1 MTEAVLEAS
10 GRPGSIFLKLP
21 ATSANLGPGFDA
33 LGLAMSFYLTIDAVV
48 SPDGT
53 FAIAATGRD
62 AALCGVVEGNLIL
75 DTYASVVRSAG
86 GVPPA
91 LHLLLHNEIPLG
103 MGCGSSA
110 AALLAG
116 VLLANHFG
124 GLGWTG
130 YEAMEEACRREG
142 HPDNVA
148 ACWLGGM
155 TASAEKVPADGRSIV
170 AASFGAEC
178 DWGLIL
184 AIPGA
189 GLATTKARKL
199 LPELYSKADAVL
211 NVQHTALL
219 VAAFAQ
225 GRGDLLRTAM
235 ADRLHQPYRAEACPL
250 LPRLLPLADE
260 PGVLGVALS
269 GAGPSV
275 LLIHERERGPEVRAA
290 VLRSGGQVELIEAST
305 SKGTMISVT

>member
-1 MTEAVLEAS
+1 MTEAVLTAS

-33 LGLAMSFYLTIDAVV
+33 LGLAMSFYLTIDAAIA
-48 SPDGT
+48 SDGQ
-53 FAIAATGRD
+53 FAIEATGRD
-62 AALCGVVEGNLIL
+62 AELCGRLDGNLIL
-75 DTYASVVRSAG
+75 DTYTSVVRNAG
-86 GVPPA
+86 KIPVA
-91 LHLLLHNEIPLG
+91 LHLRLHNEIPLG

-124 GLGWTG
+124 DLGMTG
-130 YEAMEEACRREG
+130 HRAMEEACRREG

-155 TASAEKVPADGRSIV
+155 TTSASKLPGSGSEFV
-170 AASFGAEC
+170 AASFAAPRE
-178 DWGLIL
+178 WGLML

-189 GLATTKARKL
+189 GLATTKARAL
-199 LPELYSKADAVL
+199 LPESYSKADAVL
-211 NVQHTALL
+211 NVQHATLM
-219 VAAFAQ
+219 VAAFAL

-235 ADRLHQPYRAEACPL
+235 ADRMHQPYRMEACPL
-250 LPRLLPLADE
+250 LPLLLPLAGTS
-260 PGVLGVALS
+260 GVLSVSLS

-275 LLIHERERGPEVRAA
+275 LVIHERALRAEVRSAIAGAA
-290 VLRSGGQVELIEAST
+290 GQVELIEANT
-305 SKGTMISVT
+305 SQGTTFSVT

>member
-1 MTEAVLEAS
+1 MTEAVLTAS

-33 LGLAMSFYLTIDAVV
+33 LGLAMSFYLTIDAALAPEGR
-48 SPDGT
+48 S
-53 FAIAATGRD
+53 AIEATGRD
-62 AALCGVVEGNLIL
+62 AALCGAVEGNLIL
-75 DTYASVVRSAG
+75 DTYASVVRAAG
-86 GVPPA
+86 RVPIA
-91 LHLLLHNEIPLG
+91 LHLRLHNEIPLG

-124 GLGWTG
+124 DLGMTG

-155 TASAEKVPADGRSIV
+155 TTSAPKLPGNGREFV
-170 AASFGAEC
+170 AASFAAPRE
-178 DWGLIL
+178 WGLML
-184 AIPGA
+184 AIPSA
-189 GLATTKARKL
+189 GLATTKARAL
-199 LPELYSKADAVL
+199 LPEAYAKADAVL
-211 NVQHTALL
+211 NVQHAALI
-219 VAAFAQ
+219 VAAFAL

-235 ADRLHQPYRAEACPL
+235 TDRMHQPYRMEACPL
-250 LPRLLPLADE
+250 LPLLLPLAGT
-260 PGVLGVALS
+260 PGVLGVSLS

-275 LLIHERERGPEVRAA
+275 LVIHERAARAEVRSAIAEAA
-290 VLRSGGQVELIEAST
+290 GQVELIEANT
-305 SKGTMISVT
+305 SQGTTFSVT

>member
-1 MTEAVLEAS
+1 MSEAVLTAS
-10 GRPGSIFLKLP
+10 GRLGSIFLKLP

-33 LGLAMSFYLTIDAVV
+33 LGLAMSFYLTIDAVAA
-48 SPDGT
+48 SDGA
-53 FAIAATGRD
+53 FAIEASGRD
-62 AALCGVVEGNLIL
+62 AALCGTVDKNLIL
-75 DTYASVVRSAG
+75 ETYTSVVRNAG
-86 GVPPA
+86 KIPTA
-91 LHLLLHNEIPLG
+91 LHLTLHNEIPLG

-124 GLGWTG
+124 ALGMTG

-155 TASAEKVPADGRSIV
+155 TTSAARIPGDGTEFV
-170 AASFGAEC
+170 AASFDAPVG
-178 DWGLIL
+178 WGLML
-184 AIPGA
+184 AIPAA
-189 GLATTKARKL
+189 GLATTKARAL
-199 LPELYSKADAVL
+199 LPDRYDKVDAVL
-211 NVQHTALL
+211 NVQHAALV
-219 VAAFAQ
+219 VAAFAL

-235 ADRLHQPYRAEACPL
+235 ADRMHQPYRREACPL
-250 LPRLLPLADE
+250 LPLLLPLADE

-275 LLIHERERGPEVRAA
+275 LVLYEQAARSEVRSAIDRA
-290 VLRSGGQVELIEAST
+290 VGQVELIEAGT
-305 SKGTMISVT
+305 SKGTVVLVT